1 MFDDV
6 GVTNIGTST
15 RDAWSDAAR
24 RCARRTAQ
32 GPCAGVR
39 ADGTR
44 EVPGVGSGSVP
55 NAVDWWSDGAAG
67 AAGAA
72 TVVTVV
78 TTMLATGA
86 MAEIGR
92 RAVGAPSRA
101 RAS

>member
-6 GVTNIGTST
+6 GVMNIGTST

-24 RCARRTAQ
+24 RCSRRTVQ

-39 ADGTR
+39 ADGAR

-55 NAVDWWSDGAAG
+55 NALDRWSDGAAG
-67 AAGAA
+67 EA
-72 TVVTVV
+72 TVV

-92 RAVGAPSRA
+92 RALGAPSWA